1 MYSRLYSGS
10 VFGISAFPVEIE
22 THLENAVPVFLMVG
36 LPDSAVKESRE
47 RVSAAIKNSDLPF
60 PNKKITVNL
69 APADIRKEGC
79 AFDLPIALGIISAM
93 GLLEEQALQESMF
106 VGELALDGSLRSVHG
121 TLSIALMAKELGK
134 KQMLVPYDNAE
145 EAGMVEDIHI
155 IPVNSLAQSLRYLKN
170 EEKIDPHKSDI
181 ASLFSHKSSS
191 DIDISD
197 IKGQENVKRALE
209 IAAAGGHNIIKI
221 GMILPYAYICYKI
234 NCIIFLDLL

>member
-1 MYSRLYSGS
+1 
-10 VFGISAFPVEIE
+10 
-22 THLENAVPVFLMVG
+22 MVG

-93 GLLEEQALQESMF
+93 GLLDEQALQESMF

-145 EAGMVEDIHI
+145 EAGLVEDILI

-181 ASLFSHKSSS
+181 TSLFSHKSSS

-221 GMILPYAYICYKI
+221 
-234 NCIIFLDLL
+234 

>member
-69 APADIRKEGC
+69 APADIRKEGS
-79 AFDLPIALGIISAM
+79 AFDLPIALGIITAM
-93 GLLEEQALQESMF
+93 GLLEEQAIQESMF
-106 VGELALDGSLRSVHG
+106 LGELALDGSLRPVHG

-134 KQMLVPYDNAE
+134 KQMLVPIDNAE

-155 IPVNSLAQSLRYLKN
+155 IPVNSLAQSLRYLKK
-170 EEKIDPHKSDI
+170 EENIEPHKSDI
-181 ASLFSHKSSS
+181 KSLFSHKSSS
-191 DIDISD
+191 DIDVSD

-209 IAAAGGHNIIKI
+209 IAAAGGHNIID
-221 GMILPYAYICYKI
+221 ICS
-234 NCIIFLDLL
+234 IIPHVAFEI

>member
-93 GLLEEQALQESMF
+93 GLLDEQALQESMF

-145 EAGMVEDIHI
+145 EAGLVEDILI
-155 IPVNSLAQSLRYLKN
+155 IPVN
-170 EEKIDPHKSDI
+170 
-181 ASLFSHKSSS
+181 
-191 DIDISD
+191 
-197 IKGQENVKRALE
+197 
-209 IAAAGGHNIIKI
+209 
-221 GMILPYAYICYKI
+221 
-234 NCIIFLDLL
+234 

>member
-93 GLLEEQALQESMF
+93 GLLDEQALQESMF

-145 EAGMVEDIHI
+145 EAGLVEDILI

-181 ASLFSHKSSS
+181 TSLFSHKSSS

-221 GMILPYAYICYKI
+221 
-234 NCIIFLDLL
+234 